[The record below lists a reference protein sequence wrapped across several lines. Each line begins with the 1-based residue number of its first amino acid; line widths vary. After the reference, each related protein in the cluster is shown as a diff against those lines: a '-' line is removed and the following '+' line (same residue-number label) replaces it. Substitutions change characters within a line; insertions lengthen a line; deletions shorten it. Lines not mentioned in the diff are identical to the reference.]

1 MSVYTCWVDSMLKK
15 CFLGAGGIC
24 FVLFSPF
31 IMPLAEGRVI
41 TLEGEVVEG
50 RIEFISAEGVV
61 GIAGR
66 KWPIDG
72 LRSIVPEGSR
82 LGVDESEGRVVLICG
97 SEIAASG
104 INVFEEEVICR
115 SSGLDVLK
123 LPIDAVRALRFG
135 ELIRGS
141 RFQKGLLEWEASRE
155 LDTVFISGGAELQE
169 VDGLIEKVDANS
181 LVFDRNDTLQA
192 VPLARAYG
200 VVLASPLLKVD
211 ERPACVLTLVGGT
224 RLRADI
230 MEFKDGKV
238 SLSLVEGVDIAIPWE
253 QVRRI
258 AISSER
264 LEYLSDLVPL
274 RGDNK
279 PVLAP
284 SRPWQRD
291 RTVSGLPLQI
301 GDQIYDKGLGLASG
315 MSVTFPNEGLHD
327 LFLAEIGIDID
338 SGVRGDC
345 EFVVFCGKREMFRK
359 RMRGG
364 ESAELVK
371 VDITGVPEVTLRVD
385 YGEDLDIA
393 DHADWGDACFL
404 QRAK

>member
-1 MSVYTCWVDSMLKK
+1 MSAYTCRVDSMLAKW
-15 CFLGAGGIC
+15 FLGAGGIFC
-24 FVLFSPF
+24 ILFSPF
-31 IMPLAEGRVI
+31 IRLSAEARVVTI
-41 TLEGEVVEG
+41 EGEVVEG
-50 RIEFISAEGVV
+50 SVEFISAEGVV
-61 GIAGR
+61 AIAGR

-72 LRSIVPEGSR
+72 LRSIVPTGSR
-82 LGVDESEGRVVLICG
+82 PGEDESEGRVVLICG

-104 INVFEEEVICR
+104 INVFEEEVICS

-155 LDTVFISGGAELQE
+155 LDTIFISGGAELQE

-181 LVFDRNDTLQA
+181 LVFDRNDTLQS

-211 ERPACVLTLVGGT
+211 ERPACVLTLAGGT

-230 MEFKDGKV
+230 KELKDGQV
-238 SLSLVEGVDIAIPWE
+238 SLSLVEGVEISVPWE

-264 LEYLSDLVPL
+264 LEYLSDLVAL
-274 RGDNK
+274 RGANK

-284 SRPWQRD
+284 NRPWQRD

-301 GDQIYDKGLGLASG
+301 GDQVYDKGLGLASG

-345 EFVVFCGKREMFRK
+345 EFVVFCGEREMFRK

-371 VDITGVPEVTLRVD
+371 VDITGVSEVTLRVD

>member
-1 MSVYTCWVDSMLKK
+1 MSAYAGREKLMLRN
-15 CFLGAGGIC
+15 CFLSVGLIC
-24 FVLFSPF
+24 CFLLLPF
-31 IMPLAEGRVI
+31 MCVPVQARVV

-50 RIEFISAEGVV
+50 KIDFISADGVV
-61 GIAGR
+61 GVAGR

-72 LRSIVPEGSR
+72 LRNIVPAGSR
-82 LGVDESEGRVVLICG
+82 LGEDVSEGRVVLICG

-104 INVFEEEVICR
+104 IYLLEEEVMCR
-115 SSGLDVLK
+115 ASGIDALK

-155 LDTVFISGGAELQE
+155 LDTIFISGGAELQE

-181 LVFDRNDTLQA
+181 LIFDRNDTLQ
-192 VPLARAYG
+192 VIPLARAYG

-230 MEFKDGKV
+230 MEFKEGKV
-238 SLSLVEGVDIAIPWE
+238 SLSLVEGVEISVPWE

-258 AISSER
+258 SISSER
-264 LEYLSDLVPL
+264 LEYLSDIVALKD
-274 RGDNK
+274 DNK

-284 SRPWQRD
+284 NRPWQRD
-291 RTVSGLPLQI
+291 RTVSGLPLKI
-301 GDQIYDKGLGLASG
+301 GDQVYDKGLGFASG

-327 LFLAEIGIDID
+327 LFLAEVGIDVD

-345 EFVVFCGKREMFRK
+345 EFAVFCGEREMFRK
-359 RMRGG
+359 RKRGG
-364 ESAELVK
+364 EPAELVK
-371 VDITGVPEVTLRVD
+371 VDITGELEVTLRVD

-404 QRAK
+404 QRSK

>member
-1 MSVYTCWVDSMLKK
+1 MPAE
-15 CFLGAGGIC
+15 AG
-24 FVLFSPF
+24 V
-31 IMPLAEGRVI
+31 V
-41 TLEGEVVEG
+41 TLEGDVVEG
-50 RIEFISAEGVV
+50 RVDFISADGVV

-72 LRSIVPEGSR
+72 LRSIVPAGSR
-82 LGVDESEGRVVLICG
+82 SGEDVSEGRVVLICG

-104 INVFEEEVICR
+104 IKVFEEEVICR
-115 SSGLDVLK
+115 MNGLDEFR

-135 ELIRGS
+135 ELMRGS

-155 LDTVFISGGAELQE
+155 LDTVFISGGSELQE

-181 LVFDRNDTLQA
+181 LIFDRNDTLQSI
-192 VPLARAYG
+192 PLVRAYG
-200 VVLASPLLKVD
+200 VVLASPLLKDD

-230 MEFKDGKV
+230 RELKEGKV
-238 SLSLVEGVDIAIPWE
+238 SLSLVEGVDIVVSWE

-258 AISSER
+258 AIRSER
-264 LEYLSDLVPL
+264 LEYLSDMSSL
-274 RGDNK
+274 RDGNN

-284 SRPWQRD
+284 SRSWQRD
-291 RTVSGLPLQI
+291 RTISGLPLKI
-301 GDQIYDKGLGLASG
+301 GDQVYDKGLGFASG

-327 LFLAEIGIDID
+327 LFLAEIGIDVD
-338 SGVRGDC
+338 SGMRGDC
-345 EFVVFCGKREMFRK
+345 EFAVFCGEREMFRK
-359 RMRGG
+359 RKRGG
-364 ESAELVK
+364 EPAELIK
-371 VDITGVPEVTLRVD
+371 VDITGASEVTLRVD

-404 QRAK
+404 QRSK